1 MSEWPMV
8 TCTCRSY
15 NLGTV
20 LFGHSN
26 KGHKQLLRCCMPE
39 ARASAYDNCF
49 HGTFI
54 RLSDVDQQLCLVIIQ
69 INSVFSGRS
78 QLQCTSAH

>member
-20 LFGHSN
+20 LFVGTVTRGISNCLDVACLKRGQVLMTIAFMVHS
-26 KGHKQLLRCCMPE
+26 
-39 ARASAYDNCF
+39 
-49 HGTFI
+49 
-54 RLSDVDQQLCLVIIQ
+54 SDCQ
-69 INSVFSGRS
+69 
-78 QLQCTSAH
+78 T